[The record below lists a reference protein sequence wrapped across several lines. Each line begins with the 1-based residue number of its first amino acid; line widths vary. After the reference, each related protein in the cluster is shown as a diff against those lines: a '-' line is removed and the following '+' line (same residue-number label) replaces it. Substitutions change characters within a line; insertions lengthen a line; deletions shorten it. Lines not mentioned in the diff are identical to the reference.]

1 MNINPNQHITE
12 FLNYY
17 CSLPTAPQYAI
28 MLKGKWG
35 SGKTHFINEYKNV
48 LKENNKKYIYV
59 SLYGVTSYDE
69 IETKFLE
76 VLHPKLYNKKTI
88 LAGKIAKGLLKT
100 TLKIDLDDDGKSDGT
115 IRSEAPNLNTGDL
128 LNTKD
133 YILIFDDLER
143 CSIDINDLLGYINYF
158 VEHQEYKVILLAND
172 EKFKSEE
179 YKDIKEK
186 LIGKTFEV
194 ISNTEL
200 AYDSFIKEIKE
211 NNLFIDYKDTIIK
224 IYIQSGYNNLRVFRQ
239 VILDFDRFNQSINL
253 NNFKKELVKNFVTEY
268 FIFAIE
274 NRFQSYTISKF
285 EKSNKDDKSSLEAY
299 INGNDTVPDKENI
312 YSQFIKK
319 YNSFLFEPYILSF
332 KTWSDI
338 LNSSIIEKKNIM
350 ETFHKS
356 KYSFDKNTLSWIKL
370 QNFTSIKDEGF
381 KILLSD
387 VELNIKKNN
396 YTNLD
401 DILNISTLLLELQ
414 ENKLYAIE
422 KEELLNL
429 IYQNID
435 YIFEQNHLT
444 EDDFS
449 FEKTLSRKNNYD
461 KDVYTYYQKKEN
473 VFHKETMQSDAIQI
487 LKYLKEKDNRKVYT
501 LLSFS
506 NTERNYKDK
515 EILSIINIQQ
525 LIDIL
530 VLNETNSAYF
540 FGNILNDRY
549 TNYIYNNNLIHEMS
563 FLKELEQEIEK
574 EYKKRIGEVS
584 GYNLK
589 TYFLKSSLPKA
600 INDLQ
605 ADIRNKE
612 KNEIHKKTN

>member
-549 TNYIYNNNLIHEMS
+549 TNYTYNNNLIHEMS